1 MNPAKTASTAAWSG
15 NMVQK
20 QKIDQRAVV
29 THNRKRVNLGK
40 LCPGIYLTK
49 GMVRTRGCML
59 ACPGIYLTKG
69 MVRTRGC
76 MLACPRI
83 YLT

>member
-1 MNPAKTASTAAWSG
+1 MNPAKTASKADWSK

-20 QKIDQRAVV
+20 LKIDQRAAVA
-29 THNRKRVNLGK
+29 HNRKRVNSGK

-49 GMVRTRGCML
+49 GMVRTRGYML

-69 MVRTRGC
+69 
-76 MLACPRI
+76 
-83 YLT
+83 